1 MKYYTLPERAIKFA
15 VKAHQGQKRKD
26 GVDFICHPMTVGY
39 MIKDMGLE
47 DKYVIIA
54 ILHDVI
60 EDTRFNYNDIKDRF
74 GEEVADAVRN
84 ISEDNKIKD
93 YKLRK
98 SAFMAQ
104 IKNLDENLIL
114 IECADKLHNLLYDY
128 AKDPNKLNE
137 YSEHRRW
144 FYFEMQK
151 IINDRCKGEL
161 VDRLNEMIAL
171 LKPLDE

>member
-1 MKYYTLPERAIKFA
+1 MYYTPVERAIKFA

-26 GVDFICHPMTVGY
+26 GVDFICHPMSVGY
-39 MIKDMGLE
+39 MMKELGVD
-47 DKYVIIA
+47 DKYVIIG

-60 EDTRFNYNDIKDRF
+60 EDTSYNYNDIKERF
-74 GEEVADAVRN
+74 GEEIADGVKS
-84 ISEDNKIKD
+84 ISEDKKIKD
-93 YKLRK
+93 YRLRK
-98 SAFMAQ
+98 TAFMAQ
-104 IKNLDENLIL
+104 LKNLDKNMIY

-151 IINDRCKGEL
+151 IINEKCKGEM
-161 VDRLNEMIAL
+161 VDRLNAMIAL
-171 LKPLDE
+171 LKPLD